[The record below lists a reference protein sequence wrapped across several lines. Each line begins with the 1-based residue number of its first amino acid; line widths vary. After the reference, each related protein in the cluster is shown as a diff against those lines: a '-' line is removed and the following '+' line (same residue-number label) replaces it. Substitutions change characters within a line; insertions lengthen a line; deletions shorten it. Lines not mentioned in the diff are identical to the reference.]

1 MFILFA
7 RYFNCQRVRGINNK
21 TCKIQKFMYRHATN
35 VELECMIIPV
45 ITGATGI
52 LAKVLK
58 KNLQSIPGNGK

>member
-1 MFILFA
+1 
-7 RYFNCQRVRGINNK
+7 
-21 TCKIQKFMYRHATN
+21 MYRHATN